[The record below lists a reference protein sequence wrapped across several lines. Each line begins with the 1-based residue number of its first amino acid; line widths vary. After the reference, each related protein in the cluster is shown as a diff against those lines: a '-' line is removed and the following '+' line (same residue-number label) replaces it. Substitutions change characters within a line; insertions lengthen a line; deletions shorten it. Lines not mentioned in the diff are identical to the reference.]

1 MEMTIGQVARAA
13 GVHVETV
20 RYYQQLGLLPLPPRP
35 RGSVRRYPRDVVA
48 RLAFIRRAQDAG
60 FTLKEIAELLRLAQA
75 PSCRGARQMAAEKL
89 AQVEAR
95 MADLARMRTALRGL
109 VRQCDAGRSRS
120 CPIIEAFAAPHGA
133 SGNSALGRESDGI
146 GGIDRSKR

>member
-20 RYYQQLGLLPLPPRP
+20 RYYQRLGLLALPPRP
-35 RGSVRRYPRDVVA
+35 RGSVRRYSQDAVA

-60 FTLKEIAELLRLAQA
+60 FTLREIAELLRLAQT
-75 PSCRGARQMAAEKL
+75 PSCRGAREMAAHKL
-89 AQVEAR
+89 AQVETR

-109 VRQCDAGRSRS
+109 VRQCDTRRSRS
-120 CPIIEAFAAPHGA
+120 CPILEAFAAPPA
-133 SGNSALGRESDGI
+133 GR
-146 GGIDRSKR
+146 RA